1 MEESYMATEGRH
13 YAHIGVFLVVPATVS
28 SMTMVKNTNFLAS

>member
-28 SMTMVKNTNFLAS
+28 SMTMVRKYKFS